1 MRRTRGEQVFNVFN
15 IFLLGLLGF
24 TCLMPFVHIIAKS
37 LSSEIFVLA
46 KEVVFLPK
54 GFTLNAYYF
63 IVINNQFQRSFTLTV
78 SITVIGTAVALLT
91 TSMTAFVLTRKDLPG
106 GLFIALLYIFTMFFG
121 GGMIAT
127 YILYKQIGLIDNYW
141 VLIFPAC
148 INPFNIVLMR
158 NFFESISPSLE
169 ESAKIDGA
177 SHFRILFKIIL
188 PLSKAA
194 LATIGLFFAVTYW
207 NSFVG
212 ALLYTTKREL
222 MTMQLYLRNML
233 TAIDNLMDTNSE
245 MLDTLATETVRAATI
260 IAAMVPILM
269 VYPFVQKYFVKGIM
283 IGAIKE

>member
-1 MRRTRGEQVFNVFN
+1 MRRTQGEQVFNVFN

>member
-63 IVINNQFQRSFTLTV
+63 IVINNHFQRSFTLTV